1 MALEAIINRP
11 GAYRIV
17 LEEYPE
23 GVYVLVYESPDVGTD
38 SPCQDHLQDNW
49 EIAKRQA
56 REDFGVSDDQW
67 KEIADTRF
75 NG

>member
-1 MALEAIINRP
+1 MALEAIIHRK
-11 GAYRIV
+11 GVHRIV

-23 GVYVLVYESPDVGTD
+23 GVYVLIYESADAGDD
-38 SPCQDHLQDNW
+38 SPCQDHLQNNW

-56 REDFGVSDDQW
+56 REDFGITDDMW
-67 KEIADTRF
+67 KEIPNTRF